1 MSDSAASAPAAVIF
15 DNDGL
20 TLATEE
26 LWTQAERDLFARYE
40 TEFTPEHK
48 DELLGKS
55 GVLAGEFLSRT
66 LGLPATA
73 GLRLVGEMDELV
85 FEALEAGVEPMPGA
99 VELLDALAAA
109 GIPRALCSNS
119 PRPFVERAT
128 KRADVARHF
137 DVMVTGDDVENGKPE
152 PDPYLETARLLGV
165 APADC
170 VVLEDS
176 PPGAMSG
183 HRAGMTVYVVP
194 SFPGLD
200 YEGAAD
206 ANFPSL
212 ADPRLWG
219 RLGLSRPRRVPEP

>member
-1 MSDSAASAPAAVIF
+1 MNAPAAVIF

-20 TLATEE
+20 TLDTEG
-26 LWTQAERDLFARYE
+26 LWTLAEQRLFERYDA
-40 TEFTPEHK
+40 EFSPAHK
-48 DELLGKS
+48 LELLGKS
-55 GVLAGEFLSRT
+55 GELAGRFLSEQ
-66 LGLPATA
+66 LGLPASA

-99 VELLDALAAA
+99 VELLEALAAA

-137 DVMVTGDDVENGKPE
+137 GVMVTGDDVENGKPE

-200 YEGAAD
+200 YEGADDRQFA
-206 ANFPSL
+206 SL
-212 ADPRLWG
+212 ADPELWTL
-219 RLGLSRPRRVPEP
+219 LGLSRS

>member
-1 MSDSAASAPAAVIF
+1 VSDSPAPAPAAVIF

-26 LWTQAERDLFARYE
+26 LWTQAERDLFARYD
-40 TEFTPEHK
+40 TEFTPAHK

-66 LGLPATA
+66 LGLPASA

-85 FEALEAGVEPMPGA
+85 FEALEKGVEPMPGA
-99 VELLDALAAA
+99 VELLEALTAA

-128 KRADVARHF
+128 GRANVARHF
-137 DVMVTGDDVENGKPE
+137 EVMVAGDDVENGKPE

-165 APADC
+165 ARQPR
-170 VVLEDS
+170 
-176 PPGAMSG
+176 
-183 HRAGMTVYVVP
+183 HRLP
-194 SFPGLD
+194 
-200 YEGAAD
+200 
-206 ANFPSL
+206 
-212 ADPRLWG
+212 
-219 RLGLSRPRRVPEP
+219 

>member
-1 MSDSAASAPAAVIF
+1 MSDSAAPAPSAVIF

-26 LWTQAERDLFARYE
+26 LWTQAERDLFARYD
-40 TEFTPEHK
+40 TEFTPDHK

-66 LGLPATA
+66 LGLPASA

-99 VELLDALAAA
+99 VELLEALAAA

-128 KRADVARHF
+128 ERADVARYF
-137 DVMVTGDDVENGKPE
+137 EVMVTGDDVENGKPE
-152 PDPYLETARLLGV
+152 PDPYLQTARLLGV

-200 YEGAAD
+200 YEGAD
-206 ANFPSL
+206 DRRFDSL
-212 ADPRLWG
+212 EDPDLWAL
-219 RLGLSRPRRVPEP
+219 LGLSRS

>member
-1 MSDSAASAPAAVIF
+1 MSDSPAAAPKAVIF

-20 TLATEE
+20 TLATED
-26 LWTQAERDLFARYE
+26 LWTEAERNLFARYG
-40 TEFTPEHK
+40 TEFTHEHK

-66 LGLPATA
+66 LGLPAEA

-85 FEALEAGVEPMPGA
+85 FEALEEGVEPMPGA
-99 VELLDALAAA
+99 VELLEALEAA

-128 KRADVARHF
+128 GRAGVARHF
-137 DVMVTGDDVENGKPE
+137 DVMVTGDDVASGKPE

-165 APADC
+165 APGDC

-200 YEGAAD
+200 YAGAED
-206 ANFPSL
+206 RRFGSL
-212 ADPRLWG
+212 EDPGLWAL
-219 RLGLSRPRRVPEP
+219 LGLEGS